1 MLRAAGAL
9 AAFAIALALYI
20 RTLAPTVGLVDS
32 GELTIAAWVLGNAHP
47 PGFPLYLLLTRA
59 VMFLT
64 PGLLAWRANF
74 ASALFAAGAA
84 AAMSFAAGEALLL
97 LRRERVALLSLF
109 AGLSLAFSRTLW
121 NYATVAEVYSLNTM
135 MLLTVLALVLV
146 WLRGSRV
153 TWLYSAALL
162 GGLALGVHHVTTGL
176 AFLGVAALVVT
187 ARGWR
192 FAVSKNTAI
201 ATAIALVACAA
212 IYSYLPIAAAKRPV
226 MNWGDPHDL
235 GRLVDHVT
243 AKQYRAYL
251 SGAKVSSQLAFA
263 VGSLA
268 DDLGPVWLPLMLLLA
283 AAGVLFLFRR
293 QRPLFVFVV
302 VTLAAN
308 AAWLLVYPITNDQDA
323 YLIPAIVALVLAA
336 AAGAAWLA
344 EVARWER
351 MTALLL
357 ILPAVACATS
367 YRSRDRSGF
376 LVPKTLFEN
385 VSHAMEPHT
394 LLITDNWNV
403 YAPAFY
409 FIEGEERRPDIKV
422 IELGMLIRGW
432 YLDALQR
439 RYPDLIA
446 PVAPQFA
453 AFRESVAQWESV
465 SPAEWQQMHAES
477 ARFNTRLNDFF
488 EAMVTQQIARG
499 PVYVTRDVAANNE
512 QVIRPAMQR
521 LRAAHDVTPRGILLQ
536 YIPKG
541 TMPPVAMTPIDT
553 TGLAD
558 SEDEVVRSEVIPLY
572 ATAFE
577 MRARALAANRRFD
590 EAVAQL
596 DEAIALMPENPILQ
610 QERNVM
616 ASYGK

>member
-1 MLRAAGAL
+1 MAL
-9 AAFAIALALYI
+9 AVYI

-47 PGFPLYLLLTRA
+47 PGFPLYLLLTHA

-74 ASALFAAGAA
+74 ASALFAAGSAT
-84 AAMSFAAGEALLL
+84 AMTFVAGELLL
-97 LRRERVALLSLF
+97 LVRRERVAILSLF
-109 AGLSLAFSRTLW
+109 AGLTLAFSRTLW
-121 NYATVAEVYSLNTM
+121 NYATIAEVYALNTM
-135 MLLTVLALVLV
+135 MLLLVLGLVLV
-146 WLRGSRV
+146 WLRGARV
-153 TWLYSAALL
+153 TWMYSAALL
-162 GGLALGVHHVTTGL
+162 FGLALGVHHVTTGL
-176 AFLGVAALVVT
+176 AFLGVAALVIA

-192 FAVSKNTAI
+192 FAISKNVAI
-201 ATAIALVACAA
+201 AAAIAVVACAA
-212 IYSYLPIAAAKRPV
+212 VYAYLPIAAAKRPV

-235 GRLVDHVT
+235 GRLIDHIT

-251 SGAKVSSQLAFA
+251 TGAKAASQLSFA
-263 VGSLA
+263 TRGLA
-268 DDLGPVWLPLMLLLA
+268 SDLGPVWLPLMLLLA
-283 AAGVLFLFRR
+283 VAGCVFLFRR
-293 QRPLFVFVV
+293 HRPLFMLVL

-308 AAWLLVYPITNDQDA
+308 AVWLIVYPIANDQDA
-323 YLIPAIVALVLAA
+323 YLLPAIVALILAA
-336 AAGAAWLA
+336 AAGAAWVA
-344 EVARWER
+344 ERARWER
-351 MTALLL
+351 MTALFL
-357 ILPAVACATS
+357 ILPALACATA

-385 VSHAMEPHT
+385 VSRAMEPRT

-422 IELGMLIRGW
+422 VELGMLIRGW

-446 PVAPQFA
+446 PAAQQFA

-465 SPAEWQQMHAES
+465 SPAEWQRMPADS
-477 ARFNTRLNDFF
+477 ARFNTRLNEFF
-488 EAMVTQQIARG
+488 AAMVTQQIARG
-499 PVYVTRDVAANNE
+499 PVYVTRDVAANSE
-512 QVIRPAMQR
+512 QVIQPAMQR
-521 LRAAHDVTPRGILLQ
+521 LRNAYDVMPRGILLQ

-541 TMPPVAMTPIDT
+541 TMPRVAMTPIDT
-553 TGLAD
+553 AGLAE
-558 SEDEVVRSEVIPLY
+558 SEDEVVRNEVIPLY

-577 MRARALAANRRFD
+577 MRARYLAANRRFD